1 MGTDG
6 TQMTDET
13 QMAVRAQDL
22 RLAVGRLAR
31 RIRQIY
37 SLDREGGATFT
48 EAAILVRLERE
59 GPVSPGELAGREKVT
74 SQAIAAVISELQR
87 RGLVQRGADPRD
99 GRKVIVSIT
108 DGGRAV
114 LRDNEQVV
122 ARALIRALAGSFTPD
137 ELRRLDEAVPLLN
150 RLAETA

>member
-1 MGTDG
+1 VTD
-6 TQMTDET
+6 DA
-13 QMAVRAQDL
+13 QMAARAQDV

-74 SQAIAAVISELQR
+74 SQAIAAVVTELQR
-87 RGLVQRGADPRD
+87 RGLVRRGTDPAD

-108 DGGRAV
+108 DAGRAV
-114 LRDNEQVV
+114 LRDNEQAV
-122 ARALIRALAGSFTPD
+122 ARALIRALTPLTPD

>member
-1 MGTDG
+1 MA
-6 TQMTDET
+6 DET
-13 QMAVRAQDL
+13 DMAARAQDL

-74 SQAIAAVISELQR
+74 SQAIAAVITKLQR
-87 RGLVQRGADPRD
+87 RGLVRRGADPRD

-108 DGGRAV
+108 DAGGAV
-114 LRDNEQVV
+114 LRDNEQAV

-137 ELRRLDEAVPLLN
+137 ELRRLDDVVPLLN

>member
-1 MGTDG
+1 MPDDT
-6 TQMTDET
+6 E
-13 QMAVRAQDL
+13 MATRAQDL

-37 SLDREGGATFT
+37 SLGREGGATFT

-74 SQAIAAVISELQR
+74 SQAIAAVITELQR
-87 RGLVQRGADPRD
+87 RGLVRRGADPAD

-108 DGGRAV
+108 GAGRAV
-114 LRDNEQVV
+114 LRDNEQAV
-122 ARALIRALAGSFTPD
+122 ARALISALAGSFTPD
-137 ELRRLDEAVPLLN
+137 ELRRLDDAVPLLN

>member
-1 MGTDG
+1 VTD
-6 TQMTDET
+6 DA
-13 QMAVRAQDL
+13 QMAARAQDV

-74 SQAIAAVISELQR
+74 SQAIAAVVTELQR
-87 RGLVQRGADPRD
+87 RGLVRRGTDPAD

-108 DGGRAV
+108 DAGRAV
-114 LRDNEQVV
+114 LRDNEQAV
-122 ARALIRALAGSFTPD
+122 ARALIRALAPLTPD